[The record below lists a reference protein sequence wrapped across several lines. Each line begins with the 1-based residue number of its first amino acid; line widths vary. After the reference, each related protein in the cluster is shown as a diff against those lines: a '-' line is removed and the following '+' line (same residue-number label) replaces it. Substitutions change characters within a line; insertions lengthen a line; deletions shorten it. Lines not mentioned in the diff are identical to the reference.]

1 MAEGTGMRPIAKE
14 TIHKLCSGQV
24 IVDLATSAKELL
36 ENSLDAGATS
46 IDIKMRDSGLTSIT
60 VTDNGHGISPEDYET
75 LCRKH
80 WTSKITSFEDLDGVT
95 TFGFRG
101 EALSSLCAVASVT
114 ITTATRDSAPMGMS
128 LEFDQNGELVGR
140 TAVARE
146 RGTTVVVSGLFA
158 RWPVRL
164 ADLKKN
170 SRREYTRLVGLV
182 EQYSIICDG
191 VRITLSNQTARGA
204 PVVSVRTPPQS
215 DRLTRLLGA
224 FGAQLRPHL
233 VHFEFKAENVSLE
246 GHFSRPEG
254 GRNGSDKQ
262 YFFVNGRPC
271 DLPKAKKLVNEL
283 FRGYCPH
290 KYPVFAIAVEVKGSV
305 DVNLTPDKR
314 EVLIRCEESVLLG
327 LKDALVRVLEPD
339 MNAFSVSGV
348 EAPAAGPV
356 GAKRQS
362 SQPCEDLVPPPP
374 AVQKPRLSEQPD
386 HDIIVLPQQVS
397 LKKRAATVS
406 KPPSTA
412 SKPPAT
418 TSKPSTI
425 TSKPPLAATN
435 SAPKKM
441 GTVVI
446 GSCRNRIQ
454 NDTYDWKA
462 IAARLRTKQVR
473 QKSKL
478 EDSQQR
484 DFDPA
489 PVMTE
494 GGLSVTDPEEASS
507 ALSRLIHKT
516 DFQRM
521 QVLGQ
526 FNHGFIISLLDKDL
540 YIIDQ
545 HASDE
550 KYNFEQL
557 QQRAQISSQPLIHPA
572 VLELGVTD
580 EAVAIECR
588 DKLEKNGFFVD
599 VDEDAL
605 PGQRLRLKSQPVI
618 DKTVFDQRDLMELV
632 AQLCVDPVGVPRC
645 ERARRVFASRAC
657 RKSTMIGD
665 PLSRGQMRDIV
676 AHLGELD
683 HPWNC
688 PHGRPTLRHLHR
700 LEKVEL

>member
-1 MAEGTGMRPIAKE
+1 MTESIGMRPIARE
-14 TIHKLCSGQV
+14 TVHKLCSGQV
-24 IVDLATSAKELL
+24 IVDLATSVKELL

-46 IDIKMRDSGLTSIT
+46 VDIKMRDGGLTSIT
-60 VTDNGHGISPEDYET
+60 VTDNGHGIAPEDYET

-101 EALSSLCAVASVT
+101 EALSSLCAVATVT
-114 ITTATRDSAPMGMS
+114 IATATRESAPMGMS
-128 LEFDQNGELVGR
+128 LEYDTSGELVEK

-146 RGTTVVVSGLFA
+146 RGTTVVISGLFA

-170 SRREYTRLVGLV
+170 ARKEYTRLVGLV
-182 EQYSIICDG
+182 EQYSIISDG
-191 VRITLSNQTARGA
+191 VRITLSNQTARGN

-215 DRLTRLLGA
+215 DRLARLLGV
-224 FGAQLRPHL
+224 FGAHLRPHL
-233 VHFEFKAENVSLE
+233 VHFEHRAENVSLE
-246 GHFSRPEG
+246 GHVSRPEG
-254 GRNGSDKQ
+254 GRGGSDKQ

-271 DLPKAKKLVNEL
+271 DLPKAKKLINEL
-283 FRGYCPH
+283 FRAYCPNR
-290 KYPVFAIAVEVKGSV
+290 YPVFAIAVSVEGSV

-314 EVLIRCEESVLLG
+314 EVMIRCEEQVLLG
-327 LKDALVRVLEPD
+327 LREALMKSVLEPD
-339 MNAFSVSGV
+339 ENAFSVS
-348 EAPAAGPV
+348 EPQAPGAGLADGSV

-374 AVQKPRLSEQPD
+374 AALRPRLSEQPD
-386 HDIIVLPQQVS
+386 RDVAAPPPPQAS
-397 LKKRAATVS
+397 PKKRPA
-406 KPPSTA
+406 PA

-418 TSKPSTI
+418 ANRPAAAVSKAS
-425 TSKPPLAATN
+425 AATA
-435 SAPKKM
+435 SVAKKM
-441 GTVVI
+441 GSVFI
-446 GSCRNRIQ
+446 GGCRNRIQ
-454 NDTYDWKA
+454 NDTHDWKSVA
-462 IAARLRTKQVR
+462 DRLRIKQAR
-473 QKSKL
+473 HRSKHD
-478 EDSQQR
+478 DSQQR
-484 DFDPA
+484 DLDPA
-489 PVMTE
+489 PAMTE

-507 ALSRLIHKT
+507 ALSRLIHKS
-516 DFQRM
+516 DFLRM
-521 QVLGQ
+521 RVLGQ
-526 FNHGFIISLLDKDL
+526 FNYGFIIALLDNDL

-572 VLELGVTD
+572 VLELGVVD

-599 VDEDAL
+599 VDENAT

-618 DKTVFDQRDLMELV
+618 DKTLFDQKDLMELV

-665 PLSRGQMRDIV
+665 PLSKSRMRDIV

-700 LEKVEL
+700 LDRVEL

>member
-1 MAEGTGMRPIAKE
+1 MAENTGMRPIAKD
-14 TIHKLCSGQV
+14 TVHKLCSGQV

-46 IDIKMRDSGLTSIT
+46 IDIKMRDSGVTSIT
-60 VTDNGHGISPEDYET
+60 VTDNGHGIPPENYPT

-114 ITTATRDSAPMGMS
+114 IVTATRESAPMGMS
-128 LEFDQNGELVGR
+128 LEYDHNGELVGS

-170 SRREYTRLVGLV
+170 ARREYTRLVSLV
-182 EQYSIICDG
+182 EQYSIISD
-191 VRITLSNQTARGA
+191 VRLCLSNQTRGQ
-204 PVVSVRTPPQS
+204 PVVAVRTPPQS
-215 DRLTRLLGA
+215 DRLTRLLSV
-224 FGAQLRPHL
+224 FGAHVRPHL
-233 VHFEFKAENVSLE
+233 VRFEYQAEDFSLE
-246 GHFSRPEG
+246 GHVSRPEG
-254 GRNGSDKQ
+254 GRGGSDKQ

-271 DLPKAKKLVNEL
+271 DLPRPKRLVNEV
-283 FRGYCPH
+283 FRGYCPNR
-290 KYPVFAIAVEVKGSV
+290 YPVFAIAIVVKGSV

-314 EVLIRCEESVLLG
+314 EILIRCEELVLRG
-327 LKDALVRVLEPD
+327 LKEALVSVLEPD
-339 MNAFSVSGV
+339 ESAFSVAGV
-348 EAPAAGPV
+348 SAGSV
-356 GAKRQS
+356 NGSAGVKRQS
-362 SQPCEDLVPPPP
+362 SLMCEELVPPPP
-374 AVQKPRLSEQPD
+374 ATMKPRLSEPAREA
-386 HDIIVLPQQVS
+386 VPPPQVS
-397 LKKRAATVS
+397 STKKRPSETASKPPTTASKPPTTVS
-406 KPPSTA
+406 KPP
-412 SKPPAT
+412 
-418 TSKPSTI
+418 
-425 TSKPPLAATN
+425 AAT

-446 GSCRNRIQ
+446 GSCRNRVQ
-454 NDTYDWKA
+454 NDTHDWKSVA
-462 IAARLRTKQVR
+462 DRLRIKQAR
-473 QKSKL
+473 MKAKL
-478 EDSQQR
+478 EDSQLR
-484 DFDPA
+484 DLDPMPA
-489 PVMTE
+489 MTE

-521 QVLGQ
+521 RVLGQ
-526 FNHGFIISLLDKDL
+526 FNHGFIIALLDCDL

-572 VLELGVTD
+572 VLELGVVD

-599 VDEDAL
+599 VDEDAV

-618 DKTVFDQRDLMELV
+618 DKTVFDQKDLMELV

-665 PLSRGQMRDIV
+665 PLSKTRMRDIV
-676 AHLGELD
+676 GHLGDLD

-700 LEKVEL
+700 LEKVDL

>member
-1 MAEGTGMRPIAKE
+1 MAEITGMRPIAKE
-14 TIHKLCSGQV
+14 TIHRLCSGQV
-24 IVDLATSAKELL
+24 IVDLATSVKELL
-36 ENSLDAGATS
+36 ENSLDASATS
-46 IDIKMRDSGLTSIT
+46 VDIKMRDSGLTSIT
-60 VTDNGHGISPEDYET
+60 VTDNGNGISPEDYET

-114 ITTATRDSAPMGMS
+114 IITATRDSAPVGMS
-128 LEFDQNGELVGR
+128 LEYDQSGELVGK

-170 SRREYTRLVGLV
+170 ARREYTRLVGLV
-182 EQYSIICDG
+182 EQYSIISDG
-191 VRITLSNQTARGA
+191 VRITLSNQTARGT

-215 DRLTRLLGA
+215 DRLMRLLGV

-233 VHFEFKAENVSLE
+233 ARFEFTAENVSIE
-246 GHFSRPEG
+246 GHVSRPEG

-271 DLPKAKKLVNEL
+271 DLPKAKRLVNEL

-290 KYPVFAIAVEVKGSV
+290 RYPVFAIAVVVKGSV

-314 EVLIRCEESVLLG
+314 EVLIRCEERVLLG
-327 LKDALVRVLEPD
+327 LKDALVGVLEPD
-339 MNAFSVSGV
+339 ENSFSVSGV
-348 EAPAAGPV
+348 EAPSAGPV
-356 GAKRQS
+356 GVKRQNN
-362 SQPCEDLVPPPP
+362 QPCEDLAPLPP
-374 AVQKPRLSEQPD
+374 AAQRPRLSEQPD
-386 HDIIVLPQQVS
+386 HDVIVPPQQQVS
-397 LKKRAATVS
+397 PKKRAATVS
-406 KPPSTA
+406 KPPATA
-412 SKPPAT
+412 TKPT
-418 TSKPSTI
+418 TTAY
-425 TSKPPLAATN
+425 KPPLAATN
-435 SAPKKM
+435 LATKKM
-441 GTVVI
+441 STVVI

-454 NDTYDWKA
+454 NDTYNWKA
-462 IAARLRTKQVR
+462 IADRLRIKQARL
-473 QKSKL
+473 KSKL
-478 EDSQQR
+478 EDSRQR
-484 DFDPA
+484 DFGSAPA
-489 PVMTE
+489 MTE

-526 FNHGFIISLLDKDL
+526 FNHGFIIALLDRDL

-557 QQRAQISSQPLIHPA
+557 QQRAQILSQPLIHPA
-572 VLELGVTD
+572 VLELGVVD

-599 VDEDAL
+599 VDEDAM

-665 PLSRGQMRDIV
+665 PLSKGQMRDIV
-676 AHLGELD
+676 MHLGELD

-688 PHGRPTLRHLHR
+688 PHGRPTLRHLYR
-700 LEKVEL
+700 LEVGL

>member
-1 MAEGTGMRPIAKE
+1 MAGSTGMRPIAKE
-14 TIHKLCSGQV
+14 TVHRLCSGQV

-46 IDIKMRDSGLTSIT
+46 VDIKMRDSGLTSMT
-60 VTDNGHGISPEDYET
+60 VTDNGHGISPENYPT

-101 EALSSLCAVASVT
+101 EALSSLCAVATVT
-114 ITTATRDSAPMGMS
+114 IVTATRESAPMGMS
-128 LEFDQNGELVGR
+128 LEYDHSGELVGS

-170 SRREYTRLVGLV
+170 ARREYTRLVGLV
-182 EQYSIICDG
+182 EQYSIISD
-191 VRITLSNQTARGA
+191 VRLSLSNQARGQ

-215 DRLTRLLGA
+215 DRLTRLLGV
-224 FGAQLRPHL
+224 FGAQMRPHL
-233 VHFEFKAENVSLE
+233 VRFEYQAEDFSLE
-246 GHFSRPEG
+246 GHVSRPEG
-254 GRNGSDKQ
+254 GRGGSDKQ

-271 DLPKAKKLVNEL
+271 DLPKAKKLVNEV
-283 FRGYCPH
+283 FRGYCPNR
-290 KYPVFAIAVEVKGSV
+290 YPVFAIAVVVKGSV

-314 EVLIRCEESVLLG
+314 EVLIRCEERVLLG
-327 LKDALVRVLEPD
+327 LKEALVSVLEPD
-339 MNAFSVSGV
+339 ENAFSITG
-348 EAPAAGPV
+348 AGST

-362 SQPCEDLVPPPP
+362 SQMCEELVPPPP
-374 AVQKPRLSEQPD
+374 AAMRPRLSEPASD
-386 HDIIVLPQQVS
+386 VVPPPQVPP
-397 LKKRAATVS
+397 KKRPAETISKPPVSKPSAAVS
-406 KPPSTA
+406 KPP
-412 SKPPAT
+412 
-418 TSKPSTI
+418 
-425 TSKPPLAATN
+425 AAT

-446 GSCRNRIQ
+446 GCCRNRIQ
-454 NDTYDWKA
+454 NDTHDWKSVA
-462 IAARLRTKQVR
+462 DRLRIKQAR
-473 QKSKL
+473 MKAKL
-478 EDSQQR
+478 EDSQLR
-484 DFDPA
+484 DLDPA
-489 PVMTE
+489 PAMTE

-521 QVLGQ
+521 RVLGQ
-526 FNHGFIISLLDKDL
+526 FNHGFIIALLDCDL

-572 VLELGVTD
+572 VLELGVVD

-618 DKTVFDQRDLMELV
+618 DKTVFDQKDLMELV

-665 PLSRGQMRDIV
+665 PLSKARMRDIV
-676 AHLGELD
+676 GHLGDLD

-700 LEKVEL
+700 LEKVDP